1 MSRFR
6 HVELQYASRLLNH
19 GPTILITS
27 YDAPSDRRNVM
38 AAAWSMP
45 VEFAPPRVAIVVDKS
60 TWTREII
67 ERNGTFGIVVPG
79 VAAASWTYAVGSVSG
94 RDEDKFNA
102 WGIPVVTGPELG
114 LPLIEEKCL
123 AWMECR
129 LLPATA
135 AQTQYDTLFGEVV
148 SAAADERAFVTG
160 RWQFDDDKLN
170 TLHHLGTGNFV
181 AAVVMCGQTPS
192 TNKRDL
198 PRVADFSPA
207 RPAALPFQ
215 PGGRRRSAL
224 GVRPNTF
231 LYRVVKWLLLAKP
244 HR

>member
-1 MSRFR
+1 MGIV
-6 HVELQYASRLLNH
+6 VEIS
-19 GPTILITS
+19 S
-27 YDAPSDRRNVM
+27 
-38 AAAWSMP
+38 W
-45 VEFAPPRVAIVVDKS
+45 PRVIMV
-60 TWTREII
+60 
-67 ERNGTFGIVVPG
+67 RNGTFGFLDPG
-79 VAAASWTYAVGSVSG
+79 GGASCWNYGVGSVSG

-181 AAVVMCGQTPS
+181 AS
-192 TNKRDL
+192 
-198 PRVADFSPA
+198 
-207 RPAALPFQ
+207 
-215 PGGRRRSAL
+215 GRH
-224 GVRPNTF
+224 VRANS
-231 LYRVVKWLLLAKP
+231 LDE
-244 HR
+244 

>member
-1 MSRFR
+1 
-6 HVELQYASRLLNH
+6 
-19 GPTILITS
+19 
-27 YDAPSDRRNVM
+27 
-38 AAAWSMP
+38 
-45 VEFAPPRVAIVVDKS
+45 
-60 TWTREII
+60 
-67 ERNGTFGIVVPG
+67 
-79 VAAASWTYAVGSVSG
+79 TYAVGRVSG

-181 AAVVMCGQTPS
+181 AS
-192 TNKRDL
+192 
-198 PRVADFSPA
+198 
-207 RPAALPFQ
+207 
-215 PGGRRRSAL
+215 GRH
-224 GVRPNTF
+224 VRANS
-231 LYRVVKWLLLAKP
+231 LDE
-244 HR
+244 

>member
-79 VAAASWTYAVGSVSG
+79 VAAASWTYAQ
-94 RDEDKFNA
+94 A
-102 WGIPVVTGPELG
+102 
-114 LPLIEEKCL
+114 
-123 AWMECR
+123 
-129 LLPATA
+129 
-135 AQTQYDTLFGEVV
+135 
-148 SAAADERAFVTG
+148 
-160 RWQFDDDKLN
+160 
-170 TLHHLGTGNFV
+170 
-181 AAVVMCGQTPS
+181 
-192 TNKRDL
+192 
-198 PRVADFSPA
+198 
-207 RPAALPFQ
+207 
-215 PGGRRRSAL
+215 RRR
-224 GVRPNTF
+224 GGPR
-231 LYRVVKWLLLAKP
+231 RKKKKKGGEKIKE
-244 HR
+244 RERGK

>member
-181 AAVVMCGQTPS
+181 ASGRHVRANSS
-192 TNKRDL
+192 TNK
-198 PRVADFSPA
+198 PFSTISA
-207 RPAALPFQ
+207 AKALP
-215 PGGRRRSAL
+215 PVGYGTSASRRRFGSD
-224 GVRPNTF
+224 
-231 LYRVVKWLLLAKP
+231 RVSLADIMP
-244 HR
+244 ASGNYML

>member
-1 MSRFR
+1 MPR
-6 HVELQYASRLLNH
+6 
-19 GPTILITS
+19 PTGATLWPPPGQCRWNS
-27 YDAPSDRRNVM
+27 PRRG
-38 AAAWSMP
+38 WLSWW
-45 VEFAPPRVAIVVDKS
+45 KS

-148 SAAADERAFVTG
+148 SAAADERV
-160 RWQFDDDKLN
+160 RHR
-170 TLHHLGTGNFV
+170 TL
-181 AAVVMCGQTPS
+181 AI
-192 TNKRDL
+192 
-198 PRVADFSPA
+198 
-207 RPAALPFQ
+207 
-215 PGGRRRSAL
+215 RRR
-224 GVRPNTF
+224 
-231 LYRVVKWLLLAKP
+231 
-244 HR
+244 